1 MAKNGKFRREPAGAA
16 SSRRGARRYEEIM
29 KAMQSMP
36 EVRVEKIRRLRR
48 EILNG
53 TYVID
58 AYAVAGKMLEE
69 VRFDF

>member
-1 MAKNGKFRREPAGAA
+1 
-16 SSRRGARRYEEIM
+16 M